1 MTEPYRWLEAIGNR
15 REYVRE
21 QLKGGS
27 PVLAASLP
35 DGILLLG
42 VGSGNTKVLNFDRLA
57 MAALG
62 HPADLEAHQAG
73 GD

>member
-1 MTEPYRWLEAIGNR
+1 MTEEPYRWLEAIANR

-35 DGILLLG
+35 DGILAARRGRRAVQG
-42 VGSGNTKVLNFDRLA
+42 V
-57 MAALG
+57 
-62 HPADLEAHQAG
+62 
-73 GD
+73 

>member
-1 MTEPYRWLEAIGNR
+1 MTEEPYRWLEAVSNR

-35 DGILLLG
+35 DGILLLMKG
-42 VGSGNTKVLNFDRLA
+42 RMRTQLVIG
-57 MAALG
+57 
-62 HPADLEAHQAG
+62 LEL
-73 GD
+73 